1 MLGAEQ
7 VLATIDQYHQMILA
21 MGQRLGAVRTDLPL
35 ALAPTLSRAIGAAED
50 QAFVL
55 DIRREGREAIAARV
69 PAIAQQLTD
78 MLRRLLEVFVTPED
92 D

>member
-1 MLGAEQ
+1 M
-7 VLATIDQYHQMILA
+7 
-21 MGQRLGAVRTDLPL
+21 RTDLPL
-35 ALAPTLSRAIGAAED
+35 ARLSMLSRAIGAAED

-55 DIRREGREAIAARV
+55 DIRREGREAIAARL

-78 MLRRLLEVFVTPED
+78 LLRRLLEVALTPAD

>member
-1 MLGAEQ
+1 M
-7 VLATIDQYHQMILA
+7 
-21 MGQRLGAVRTDLPL
+21 
-35 ALAPTLSRAIGAAED
+35 LSRAIGAAED

-69 PAIAQQLTD
+69 PAIAGSLTD